1 MNTITNFLVRLFL
14 CLILSHTVNAQNKQN
29 DSIINQK
36 AKDKLK
42 VLEDMKITVRN
53 EERAFL
59 KSEVEAINKRLEN
72 GEITV
77 SESEVL
83 KNEAARKRALNIENR
98 LAIIDNEILLL
109 RRNGLEDENSDS
121 GYTFRIGSDK
131 DTESSD
137 SFIYIGAKSQDK
149 PRRYDR
155 RTTSNIVFAI
165 GFNNAII
172 EGENLDDSPYK
183 LGGSGFV
190 ELGYAWKTRVFKNS
204 NALRIKYG
212 ASLQWNKLDIKDNQ
226 FLVNTNGVISLEPFE
241 ANANKVKFR
250 TTNLVFP
257 IHFEFGPSKKIE
269 RDTYFRYST
278 RKQFKFGI
286 GAYGGFNLGTLQKIK
301 FENDRGDNVK
311 DKFKNSYHTSDLIYG
326 ISSYVAFGGTAVYVK
341 YDLNPIFKD
350 QATDQNNISVGLRFD
365 MD

>member
-1 MNTITNFLVRLFL
+1 MNTIIKHLVKLFL
-14 CLILSHTVNAQNKQN
+14 CLILSQTVSAQNKQK
-29 DSIINQK
+29 DSISNQK
-36 AKDKLK
+36 TTDKLQ
-42 VLEDMKITVRN
+42 VLESMKITVQK

-72 GEITV
+72 GEITK
-77 SESEVL
+77 SESEEL
-83 KNEAARKRALNIENR
+83 KKAAAKKRALNIENR
-98 LAIIDNEILLL
+98 LAIIDNEIILL
-109 RRNGLEDENSDS
+109 RRNGLKDENSEE
-121 GYTFRIGSDK
+121 GYLFRIGKSP
-131 DTESSD
+131 ESSN
-137 SFIYIGAKSQDK
+137 SFVYFGDKSQDK

-155 RTTSNIVFAI
+155 RTTNNVVFAI

-212 ASLQWNKLDIKDNQ
+212 ASLQWNKLDIKNNQ
-226 FLVNTNGVISLEPFE
+226 FLVNNNGVISLEPFE
-241 ANANKVKFR
+241 AKANKVKFR

-257 IHFEFGPSKKIE
+257 VHLEFGPSKKIE

-286 GAYGGFNLGTLQKIK
+286 GAYGGFNIGTLQKIK
-301 FENDRGDNVK
+301 FENDRGDSIK
-311 DKFKNSYHTSDLIYG
+311 DKFKNRYNTSDLIYG

>member
-1 MNTITNFLVRLFL
+1 V
-14 CLILSHTVNAQNKQN
+14 SAQNKQN
-29 DSIINQK
+29 DSILNQK
-36 AKDKLK
+36 INDKLK
-42 VLEDMKITVRN
+42 VLEGLKSTIQT

-59 KSEVEAINKRLEN
+59 KLEVEAINQRFEK
-72 GEITV
+72 GEITA
-77 SESEVL
+77 SESEKL
-83 KNEAARKRALNIENR
+83 KKEAAKKRALNIENR
-98 LAIIDNEILLL
+98 LAIIDSEIMLL
-109 RRNGLEDENSDS
+109 RRNGLQEGNSDS
-121 GYTFRIGSDK
+121 RYTFRIGSDE
-131 DTESSD
+131 DAESGD
-137 SFIYIGAKSQDK
+137 SFIYFGNKSQDK

-155 RTTSNIVFAI
+155 RTTNNIVFAI

-172 EGENLDDSPYK
+172 EGENLEDSPYK

-204 NALRIKYG
+204 NVLRVKYG
-212 ASLQWNKLDIKDNQ
+212 ASLQWNKLDIKNNQ
-226 FLVNTNGVISLEPFE
+226 FLVNNNGAISLEPFE
-241 ANANKVKFR
+241 ANADKVKFR

-286 GAYGGFNLGTLQKIK
+286 GAYGGFNIGTLQKIK
-301 FENDRGDNVK
+301 FENVRGDDVK
-311 DKFKNSYHTSDLIYG
+311 DKFKDSYNTSDLIYG
-326 ISSYVAFGGTAVYVK
+326 ISSYVAFGGAAVYLK

-350 QATDQNNISVGLRFD
+350 QTIDQNNISVGLRFD

>member
-1 MNTITNFLVRLFL
+1 MNTIIKFLVQLFL
-14 CLILSHTVNAQNKQN
+14 CLILSHTVSAQNKQK
-29 DSIINQK
+29 DSISNQK
-36 AKDKLK
+36 TTDKLK
-42 VLEDMKITVRN
+42 VLEGMKITVQD

-72 GEITV
+72 GEISL
-77 SESEVL
+77 SESEKL
-83 KNEAARKRALNIENR
+83 KKVAAKKRALNIENR
-98 LAIIDNEILLL
+98 LAIIDNEMMLL
-109 RRNGLEDENSDS
+109 RRNGLQIEDAES
-121 GYTFRIGSDK
+121 GYMFRIGKSP
-131 DTESSD
+131 ESSD
-137 SFIYIGAKSQDK
+137 SFVYFGDKSQDK

-155 RTTSNIVFAI
+155 RTTSNVVFAI

-204 NALRIKYG
+204 NFLRVKYG
-212 ASLQWNKLDIKDNQ
+212 VSLQWNKLNIKNNQ
-226 FLVNTNGVISLEPFE
+226 YLVNNNGAISLQPFDG
-241 ANANKVKFR
+241 NVDKVKFR

-269 RDTYFRYST
+269 RDDYFRYTT

-301 FENDRGDNVK
+301 YEDANGNDIK
-311 DKFKNSYHTSDLIYG
+311 DKFKGSYNTSDLIYG
-326 ISSYVAFGGTAVYVK
+326 ISSYVAFEGTAVYVK

-350 QATDQNNISVGLRFD
+350 QTIGQNNISVGLRFD